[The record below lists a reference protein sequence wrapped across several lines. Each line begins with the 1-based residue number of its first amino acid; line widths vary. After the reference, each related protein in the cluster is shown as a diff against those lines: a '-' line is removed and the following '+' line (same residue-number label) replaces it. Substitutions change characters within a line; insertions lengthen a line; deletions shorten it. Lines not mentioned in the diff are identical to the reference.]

1 MIKKLQHRN
10 LQTANKIRVVFQA
23 SYAIE
28 AKLLKATDF
37 PPLKRTLENFIES
50 NTEFYGYFKG
60 QDLAAVVEIKHT
72 TQFTHIQSLVVHP
85 DYFRLGIAS
94 KLIEFVFKHFDSEL
108 FVVETGVDNG
118 PATKLYLNV
127 GFIEVKQWDTEF
139 GIRKVKFEKRVKKKH
154 NFS

>member
-1 MIKKLQHRN
+1 LIKKLQHRN
-10 LQTANKIRVVFQA
+10 LQTAKKIRIVFQA

-37 PPLKRTLENFIES
+37 PPLKRTIENFLES

-60 QDLAAVVEIKHT
+60 EVLAAVVEINHT
-72 TQFTHIQSLVVHP
+72 SQFTHIQSLVVHP

-94 KLIEFVFKHFDSEL
+94 KLIEFVFKFYDTGL
-108 FVVETGVDNG
+108 FIVETGVDNG
-118 PATKLYLNV
+118 PATKLYLNA

-139 GIRKVKFEKRVKKKH
+139 GIRKIKFEKRI
-154 NFS
+154 